1 MKEERQIKRW
11 IKNKFSYT
19 RALLIAILITGV
31 VGFSATTEED
41 VEKLKQE
48 LATVT
53 KKLEDTQKSLND
65 FKTSVDRTNKIVG
78 SNINT
83 MQEMLGISGMGLNYK
98 TVTIGDKATTND
110 KLFAIAIGASAQ
122 TTQQVGMAIGYSAIT
137 DGQAGMSL
145 GYKSYSSGTAAMALG
160 AQTIAKGQGTIATGY
175 NSKALG
181 NYSIAHGFG
190 AMAGEIITEEE
201 YNKLDEVAKKE
212 YAEYSS
218 GKYYNKASN
227 YTAIAIG
234 LQSEARR
241 QAVSLGTMAKAIGTS
256 SLALGIQSNAVGT
269 SAISLGSFTSATGYN
284 AIAIGTDS
292 KAENYRGV
300 SIGVNATSGTN
311 SVSLGSH
318 TDTSKAEYSV
328 AVGNGA
334 TVNGHSG
341 ISIGNDA
348 KVDGGSGVAIG
359 AVSKANTWGSV
370 SLGTYS
376 EANRNKLEYG
386 YNPVLDRNISNLDEM
401 YNIIKSKV
409 SQEEYEKIKEKRT
422 EVNKLENETKLAK
435 EEYEKILADANPDNS
450 AENIIKLREIQQ
462 KIVNLDNQKQKVI
475 DSIPAAF
482 GTWAPAIGLGEV
494 SVGNGVKTRQ
504 ITNVAAGSRDNDA
517 VNVAQLKSAVEVTK
531 TLQKATGL
539 TDEDIKNIV
548 EGKEKTL
555 IERIQGSLSSESKGA
570 LAGVASAMAMS
581 SIPQVIDKENPIAV
595 GGAVSLYK
603 GEAAFALGVSG
614 VNKKGNIIFKASS
627 AINTK
632 LDLGASFGLSY
643 SIGNIYSNDG
653 LKLETEDKS
662 EIVNYVNK
670 VENDLKEYKAQT
682 DKNMQLANKKIEDLE
697 KKLEAVL
704 KNQSNNNPIIQQV
717 ITTTTT
723 STKEISESIKNIVN
737 EKVYVVSGFV
747 TNDYKV
753 SETDKQQL
761 RNLVTILNE
770 NIESA
775 TIDVVGHT
783 DVRGGFEY
791 NLDLGLRR
799 AKEIVGLLKS
809 YGLKPEIRIRNITS
823 GGLIAPVS
831 NVYAGNRR
839 VEIHFDNIEIK

>member
-31 VGFSATTEED
+31 VGFS
-41 VEKLKQE
+41 
-48 LATVT
+48 
-53 KKLEDTQKSLND
+53 DTQEQEIAALKKEIETLKRDVSNAKISISKLRLNTGMD
-65 FKTSVDRTNKIVG
+65 TDGPNGWIGNVLLGGDNTSVNKQ
-78 SNINT
+78 S
-83 MQEMLGISGMGLNYK
+83 Y
-98 TVTIGDKATTND
+98 
-110 KLFAIAIGASAQ
+110 AIAIGSGAQ
-122 TTQQVGMAIGYSAIT
+122 VTQKYGISIGTNAIT
-137 DGQAGMSL
+137 DGQGGISL
-145 GYKSYSSGTAAMALG
+145 GLSTYSSGTGSAALG
-160 AQTIAKGQGTIATGY
+160 AQSQARGNAAIATGY

-181 NYSIAHGFG
+181 SYSISQGYG
-190 AMAGEIITEEE
+190 SIAGETKTIEE
-201 YNKLDEVAKKE
+201 YNKLSEDEKKD
-212 YAEYSS
+212 YAQLNRTL
-218 GKYYNKASN
+218 YYNTKIT
-227 YTAIAIG
+227 TATAIG
-234 LQSEARR
+234 LLAESRNF
-241 QAVSLGTMAKAIGTS
+241 AVSVGPGAKAIGES
-256 SLALGIQSNAVGT
+256 S
-269 SAISLGSFTSATGYN
+269 ISLGRTSISSGFN
-284 AIAIGTDS
+284 AISIGNTA
-292 KAENYRGV
+292 KAENYRAL
-300 SIGVNATSGTN
+300 SIGVGSKSGTN

-318 TDTSKAEYSV
+318 TDTSKVEYAV
-328 AVGNGA
+328 AIGNGA
-334 TVNGHSG
+334 TVNEHSG
-341 ISIGNDA
+341 ISIGNDSI
-348 KVDGGSGVAIG
+348 VNGYLGIAIG
-359 AVSKANTWGSV
+359 AVSKVNSSNSIA
-370 SLGTYS
+370 LGAYS
-376 EANRNKLEYG
+376 ETNRMKEFG
-386 YNPVLDRNISNLDEM
+386 YVPTLDRNITDLKEM
-401 YNIIKSKV
+401 YEFTKIDSELIREKENQIKEIEAKAIIAR
-409 SQEEYEKIKEKRT
+409 QEYEK
-422 EVNKLENETKLAK
+422 VLAN
-435 EEYEKILADANPDNS
+435 ANPDNS
-450 AENIIKLREIQQ
+450 DENKKILYEKQQAIVKLDDE
-462 KIVNLDNQKQKVI
+462 KQAI
-475 DSIPAAF
+475 LNSIPVGL
-482 GTWAPAIGLGEV
+482 GTWTNFYGEV
-494 SVGNGVKTRQ
+494 SVGNGARTRQ

-643 SIGNIYSNDG
+643 AIGNIYSNDG

-761 RNLVTILNE
+761 RNLVTILNK

-783 DVRGGFEY
+783 DGRGGFEY

-809 YGLKPEIRIRNITS
+809 YGLKSEIRIRNITS

-839 VEIHFDNIEIK
+839 VEIHFDNIEVK